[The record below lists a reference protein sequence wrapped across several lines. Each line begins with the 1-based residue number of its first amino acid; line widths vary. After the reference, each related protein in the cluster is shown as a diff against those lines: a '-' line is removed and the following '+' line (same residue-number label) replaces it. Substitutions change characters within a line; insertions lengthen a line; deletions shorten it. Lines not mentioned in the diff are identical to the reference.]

1 MTRPRLDLRSR
12 SAALAPKRLQ
22 GFGIALA
29 AAFLV
34 ALGAS
39 GRADARPL
47 GSRETASLA
56 RGETVVRSETLAQGA
71 HRYVGG
77 ITYTVVDATSA
88 DIDALFDDV
97 ASWRKVLPRTKSVRR
112 VPAPDGQAAEAA
124 HDSFVE
130 VTQGTSLV
138 SAEYTLRVRR
148 QGAELRFWLDPSLPH
163 DIDDAWGFF
172 RVEPFTNEA
181 GEPRVLLTYGILVD
195 VGPGIVRDLFE
206 EKVRTAM
213 LSVPQLLR
221 RHVAEQR
228 RAASTR

>member
-1 MTRPRLDLRSR
+1 MTGLRLPLRAR
-12 SAALAPKRLQ
+12 TAALVTGPVT
-22 GFGIALA
+22 ALA
-29 AAFLV
+29 V
-34 ALGAS
+34 ALAVTVGADR
-39 GRADARPL
+39 RAEAAPLARSEA
-47 GSRETASLA
+47 SRLA

-77 ITYTVVDATSA
+77 ITYTVVDAKSA
-88 DIDALFDDV
+88 DLDALFDDV
-97 ASWRKVLPRTKSVRR
+97 ASWRKVLPRTKRAR
-112 VPAPDGQAAEAA
+112 LVPAPEVQVGEAA

-130 VTQGTSLV
+130 ITQGTSLV

-148 QGAELRFWLDPSLPH
+148 QGGELRFWLDPSLPH

-172 RVEPFTNEA
+172 RASPFTNEA
-181 GEPRVLLTYGILVD
+181 GEPRLLLTYGILVD

-206 EKVRTAM
+206 EKVRAAM

-228 RAASTR
+228 RAASAR